1 MEKRR
6 TFPEV
11 MLQMSIAAIACL
23 LVNIPLK
30 AETSIPVVLYILLFT
45 YAVISYCLTRL
56 FLRTPKSLTA
66 AVIFDLCL
74 ILAGMAAAFVLGQVT
89 GIAKGIF
96 LGLFFVSSAVLSFRE
111 TAKGISINMLILC
124 FDILAALLM
133 IYILFIELGSGSL
146 PAAVPGFLGTTAA
159 FAGIIVYRDGSS
171 ISGRDRLYIILI
183 IVAIVAAAFL
193 IHLLAGDTLREG
205 FAGMFAGIKAAF
217 IWLGNI
223 LKEILMFF
231 SRLFPQDGHEALEA
245 DLGDS
250 MSMPAGEGGA
260 DENMTAAPVLILL
273 GILVIAAVI
282 TAFIIFRKHR
292 FSGKKSIVRAAGSA
306 GERPER
312 ISLWKALKIWAA
324 EKMYR
329 IRVKIFFLKNRNTPA
344 GRYYRLVRSKKR
356 TGQALRLGETP
367 REFLMRY
374 IESLKPDDRRIPELR
389 ALIEELNV
397 QLYRM

>member
-11 MLQMSIAAIACL
+11 MLQISIAAIACL

-30 AETSIPVVLYILLFT
+30 AEAGIPVVLYILLFT
-45 YAVISYCLTRL
+45 YAVVSYCLTRL

-66 AVIFDLCL
+66 VVVFDLCL
-74 ILAGMAAAFVLGQVT
+74 ILAGMAAAFVPGQVT
-89 GIAKGIF
+89 GIARGIF
-96 LGLFFVSSAVLSFRE
+96 LGLFFVSSAVISFRE

-133 IYILFIELGSGSL
+133 IYILFVELGSGSL
-146 PAAVPGFLGTTAA
+146 SAAVPGFLGTIAS

-171 ISGRDRLYIILI
+171 ISGRGRLYIILI
-183 IVAIVAAAFL
+183 IAAILAAAFL
-193 IHLLAGDTLREG
+193 IYLLAGDTLREG
-205 FAGMFAGIKAAF
+205 FAGMFAGIKAAL
-217 IWLGNI
+217 IWMGNI
-223 LKEILMFF
+223 LKEILMFL
-231 SRLFPQDGHEALEA
+231 SRLFPKNDPEAAEA
-245 DLGDS
+245 DPGGS
-250 MSMPAGEGGA
+250 MIMPAGEGGA
-260 DENMTAAPVLILL
+260 DENMTAAPVLIFM
-273 GILVIAAVI
+273 GILVITAAV

-292 FSGKKSIVRAAGSA
+292 FSGKKIIVREAVNTN
-306 GERPER
+306 ERSER

-344 GRYYRLVRSKKR
+344 GRYYRLVRSKKH
-356 TGQALRLGETP
+356 TGQALRQGETP
-367 REFLMRY
+367 REFLVRY
-374 IESLKPDDRRIPELR
+374 IESLKPEDRRIPELR
-389 ALIEELNV
+389 TLIEELNA